1 MKLVNFLP
9 SFAIRSMFGVF
20 ILSDPKQDKSPY
32 SWSSVKIRMK
42 FGFFPKQKVPMT
54 KLQAMIVKFNF
65 ILKYSVREMYFSKL
79 INLNLDFILFAAL
92 VLY

>member
-1 MKLVNFLP
+1 
-9 SFAIRSMFGVF
+9 
-20 ILSDPKQDKSPY
+20 
-32 SWSSVKIRMK
+32 
-42 FGFFPKQKVPMT
+42 MT

>member
-1 MKLVNFLP
+1 
-9 SFAIRSMFGVF
+9 
-20 ILSDPKQDKSPY
+20 
-32 SWSSVKIRMK
+32 MK